1 MVDET
6 MPDNVGDMIN
16 LTKRKVIYE
25 KAQKILQYQTIEF
38 NFLPV
43 RQIAVF
49 LHKFD
54 MIKSENEMY
63 KLSLLREP
71 QGISATGLSE
81 YEESLQV
88 K

>member
-1 MVDET
+1 MV
-6 MPDNVGDMIN
+6 N
-16 LTKRKVIYE
+16 LVKGRVIYE
-25 KAQKILQYQTIEF
+25 KAQRILLFQTIEY

-49 LHKFD
+49 LQKFD
-54 MIKSENEMY
+54 MIKSENEMF

-71 QGISATGLSE
+71 QGISATGLSD
-81 YEESLQV
+81 YEKNQAH